1 MSKTIFTKIIE
12 GEIPANKV
20 YEDDQIIAFH
30 DIEPKAALHLL
41 IVPKKPIPTINDLEV
56 GDAEL
61 VGQLFLVAKRL
72 AKEHKVADDG
82 YRVIMNCGEGG
93 GQTVFHMHL
102 HLLAGPDLPAFG

>member
-20 YEDDQIIAFH
+20 YEDDQIIAFR